1 MLNSEVEKGSAY
13 DIFTDASDVGAA
25 GFIKNSHLV
34 MFKTWLKLEAGKN
47 STQREIK
54 AVELCLLSFKDVIQV
69 LHWKCLISKTSVLEC
84 NLVCDKCSNCY
95 SSLTFHLKPKTYIL
109 S

>member
-1 MLNSEVEKGSAY
+1 MFWKLNISNVEPVFLLEKESAY

-54 AVELCLLSFKDVIQV
+54 AVELCL
-69 LHWKCLISKTSVLEC
+69 
-84 NLVCDKCSNCY
+84 
-95 SSLTFHLKPKTYIL
+95 
-109 S
+109 